1 MCSQSAH
8 HQSNPLNSRY
18 TTTVLDSPAP
28 VLGSKKQ
35 MQFDKDQLNQLYRYA
50 LSLEH
55 KPDLAY
61 DLLQGALEKFLRAP
75 ATQVDHPLA
84 YIKRIMRN
92 LAIDQLR
99 QTKNSAAIDLMQSE
113 QIDVISI
120 QPSALEGQC
129 IFEEELEV
137 LLEQLSPQ
145 ERELLYLWAIEG
157 YTIDEIS
164 QWQEVPR
171 GTLLSRIHRLRTR
184 LKADNPQLAASLRG
198 GVH

>member
-1 MCSQSAH
+1 
-8 HQSNPLNSRY
+8 
-18 TTTVLDSPAP
+18 
-28 VLGSKKQ
+28 

-50 LSLEH
+50 MSLEH

-61 DLLQGALEKFLRAP
+61 DLLQGALEKYLNTP
-75 ATQVDHPLA
+75 PQQIDHPLA
-84 YIKRIMRN
+84 YIKRIIRN

-99 QTKNSAAIDLMQSE
+99 QTKKHSALDQSQSN
-113 QIDVISI
+113 QIDVISL
-120 QPSALEGQC
+120 QSSTLEEQC
-129 IFEEELEV
+129 LFEEELEE
-137 LLEQLSPQ
+137 LLEQLNPQ

-164 QWQEVPR
+164 EWQNVPR
-171 GTLLSRIHRLRTR
+171 GTLLSRIHRLRAR

>member
-1 MCSQSAH
+1 
-8 HQSNPLNSRY
+8 
-18 TTTVLDSPAP
+18 
-28 VLGSKKQ
+28 
-35 MQFDKDQLNQLYRYA
+35 MQFNQDQLNQLYRYA

-61 DLLQGALEKFLRAP
+61 DLLQGALEKYLNTP
-75 ATQVDHPLA
+75 PQQIDHPIA

-99 QTKNSAAIDLMQSE
+99 QTKSRVVIDQAQSN
-113 QIDVISI
+113 QIDVISL
-120 QPSALEGQC
+120 QSSALEEQC
-129 IFEEELEV
+129 LFAEELEE
-137 LLEQLSPQ
+137 LLEQLTPQ

-164 QWQEVPR
+164 QWQDVPR

-198 GVH
+198 GAH